1 MKHALRFWFWLLVVG
16 LSGIFLLPELIRGGM
31 YYDGMAYSLISRNM
45 AYGYGSFWEP
55 MFTPVI
61 WPIFYEHPP
70 AGFGI
75 QSLFFRLL
83 GDGWYVERL
92 FSFVVFVVS
101 AFLIRKL
108 WLKSPPLPITSTG
121 QSLDWLPVFLW
132 VLAPSVGSVYSRNM
146 LEGIVTCLTIGAILM
161 LMKAL
166 QEKKGGFLFV
176 LAGVL
181 CTGAFLTKGFT
192 GLFPWAVP
200 FLWWLVYRDTAFSKM
215 LLRSLLL
222 VGSSL
227 AFLGL
232 LLLDDTAFHSMSQYL
247 DQQVFR
253 AIRGERE
260 LAVYGRFHI
269 LIKMGGELFYM
280 VLPLILVFVLVSKSK
295 WRLCWQ
301 AVDKK
306 AVLFWGLL
314 GASASLPVMISL
326 KQFSYYVVPAYPF
339 FALALAVIIKVF
351 WEQLQSTKGAAERW
365 RKVVR
370 PLAILVM
377 LSAVIVG
384 ASSIGKSRDTALLA
398 DVAAI
403 GKYQAK
409 MGTFYNC
416 LDSLEGDHRLQ
427 AYLFRYHY
435 QTVTRS
441 DTAHFL
447 LLEHGKTECDQ
458 IDLADWAVVEKLNYF
473 TLLKRKE

>member
-1 MKHALRFWFWLLVVG
+1 MKRSLQFWFWVLVIG

-70 AGFGI
+70 AGFGL
-75 QSLFFRLL
+75 QSLLFRLL

-92 FSFVVFVVS
+92 FALLVFIVS
-101 AFLIRKL
+101 VLLIRKL
-108 WLKSPPLPITSTG
+108 WVQAHRLSAS
-121 QSLDWLPVFLW
+121 SSARELDWLPVFLW
-132 VLAPSVGSVYSRNM
+132 VLAPSVGSVYARNM
-146 LEGIVTCLTIGAILM
+146 LEGIVTFLTVGAIL
-161 LMKAL
+161 LMVKTL
-166 QEKKGGFLFV
+166 QKNKGNFLFV
-176 LAGVL
+176 VAGIL
-181 CTGAFLTKGFT
+181 CAVAFLTKGFT

-200 FLWWLVYRDTAFSKM
+200 FLWWLVYRDTGFSKM
-215 LLRSLLL
+215 LLRSILL

-227 AFLGL
+227 AFVGL
-232 LLLDDTAFHSMSQYL
+232 LLLDETAFHSMSQYL

-260 LAVYGRFHI
+260 LATYGRFHI
-269 LIKMGGELFYM
+269 LIKMAGELFYM
-280 VLPLILVFVLVSKSK
+280 VLPLVLVLVLVPKAK

-306 AVLFWGLL
+306 AVVFWVLV

-339 FALALAVIIKVF
+339 FALALAMVIKAF
-351 WEQLQSTKGAAERW
+351 WEQLQSAEGAENQW

-370 PLAILVM
+370 PLALLVM
-377 LSAVIVG
+377 LSAVILGV
-384 ASSIGKSRDTALLA
+384 SCIGKSRDTALLA

-403 GKYQAK
+403 GKYQTTA
-409 MGTFYNC
+409 GTFYNC
-416 LDSLEGDHRLQ
+416 LDSLEGNHNLQ

-447 LLEHGKTECDQ
+447 LLEHGKTACDE
-458 IDLADWAVVEKLNYF
+458 IDLTAWTVVEELNYF
-473 TLLKRKE
+473 TLLRRKE